1 MNLVKWW
8 GWWLLCGSGWWFYFM
23 APFSSWLGSSALNS
37 ALLTLRKRGVWPT
50 IEAVKGCVWVLVR
63 GCLGLVGCV
72 FGGCWAV
79 WRRGVFRACEGVFVV
94 CRMGG
99 KGLICCENVLGGA
112 ESAAICL
119 GRSRVRGSML
129 VCGCRRA
136 FCQPWR
142 WQIVELPI
150 VSRRH
155 LDRYSLLF
163 RSFFACSSFGPRS
176 VFDRLTNN
184 ERETNERRTRT

>member
-1 MNLVKWW
+1 MGMVAF
-8 GWWLLCGSGWWFYFM
+8 GWFWVMVSFYGIFFAMTGFECTWLCS
-23 APFSSWLGSSALNS
+23 
-37 ALLTLRKRGVWPT
+37 LTLWKRGVWPT
-50 IEAVKGCVWVLVR
+50 IEAAKGCVLVLVR
-63 GCLGLVGCV
+63 GCLGRIWHV
-72 FGGCWAV
+72 FVGCWAV
-79 WRRGVFRACEGVFVV
+79 WRRGVFRACEGLSWWVG
-94 CRMGG
+94 MGG

-112 ESAAICL
+112 ESAAIRL

-142 WQIVELPI
+142 WLLVELPI

-163 RSFFACSSFGPRS
+163 RSFFACSSFGLR
-176 VFDRLTNN
+176 
-184 ERETNERRTRT
+184 